1 MKAMILA
8 AGFGKRM
15 LPLTE
20 TTPKPLLQ
28 AGGRALLEYHIINL
42 QAAGF
47 RELIVNAAHLG
58 DQIEAFCGDGSRWG
72 LTITVSREGEPL
84 ETAGG
89 IVKAMPLLGDAPFLV
104 VNGDIWCPFPFRTLG
119 QRVPK
124 KNGAH
129 LVLVPNPQHNSK
141 GDFGLDGDRVIATEA
156 ETLTFAGIA
165 VYQPGFFAGLPPG
178 RAPLKPLLDDA
189 IAMDR
194 VSGERYGGAWMDVGT
209 PERLRALHQQ
219 IVAKIQ

>member
-47 RELIVNAAHLG
+47 RELVVNAAHLG
-58 DQIEAFCGDGSRWG
+58 DQIETFCGDGSRWG
-72 LTITVSREGEPL
+72 LTIIVSREGEPL

-89 IVKAMPLLGDAPFLV
+89 IGKALPLLGDAPFLV
-104 VNGDIWCPFPFRTLG
+104 VNGDIWCPFPFHTLR
-119 QRVPK
+119 QLTPRE
-124 KNGAH
+124 NGAH
-129 LVLVPNPQHNSK
+129 LVLVPNPPHNSG
-141 GDFGLDGDRVIATEA
+141 GDFGLDGDRVVASGA
-156 ETLTFAGIA
+156 RPLTFAGIA
-165 VYQPGFFAGLPPG
+165 VYQPGFFAGLPSG

-194 VSGERYGGAWMDVGT
+194 VSGERYGGAWVDVGT
-209 PERLRALHQQ
+209 PERLTALDQDLVGQ
-219 IVAKIQ
+219 IQ